1 VSCLCPL
8 LSSCQSTN
16 LIRTKGHQVTQ
27 PPGNLRRCGGAKGQL
42 THCGYAEE
50 VALRRV
56 CTVGLFLWDGS
67 EGPAAGLRGR
77 GGGRGRGRAGG
88 ALRSGSRNL
97 LSLASPPSS
106 RPPLPHF
113 LPGIRVRMVPLVPD
127 VNPILL
133 PSGLEHTA
141 VTDRDPVSQ
150 EHKGARYTCLCHA
163 GVRPQGHA
171 NQPCPA
177 TRGSQLLPPLPL
189 SLPQHLAP

>member
-1 VSCLCPL
+1 M
-8 LSSCQSTN
+8 
-16 LIRTKGHQVTQ
+16 
-27 PPGNLRRCGGAKGQL
+27 
-42 THCGYAEE
+42 
-50 VALRRV
+50 ALRRV

-77 GGGRGRGRAGG
+77 GGGRGRAGG

-141 VTDRDPVSQ
+141 VTDRNPVSQ
-150 EHKGARYTCLCHA
+150 EHKGARHTCLCHA

-177 TRGSQLLPPLPL
+177 THGSQLLPPPAPPAPGALMLRRLAPSFSL
-189 SLPQHLAP
+189 RESPFLNPKPCSAETPPTSCHPTPLPQETTPDP